1 MGSMARTSKG
11 TDPPNKG
18 RRRHGAT
25 ARSSDMGSGDLDTS
39 STRRRIHEAV
49 TVFPEEVDDWEGHHL
64 VVEWTNEPK
73 GPPYP
78 PYIYDGVPPAVW
90 TEFREA
96 GSAGQYVN
104 YSLNTYPYRPAPE
117 ELGQV

>member
-1 MGSMARTSKG
+1 
-11 TDPPNKG
+11 
-18 RRRHGAT
+18 
-25 ARSSDMGSGDLDTS
+25 MGSGDLDTTS
-39 STRRRIHEAV
+39 NRRRIHEAV
-49 TVFPEEVDDWEGHHL
+49 AVFPDEVDDWEGHHFGSSRVAAARYSEARRQL
-64 VVEWTNEPK
+64 VVAWTNEPK